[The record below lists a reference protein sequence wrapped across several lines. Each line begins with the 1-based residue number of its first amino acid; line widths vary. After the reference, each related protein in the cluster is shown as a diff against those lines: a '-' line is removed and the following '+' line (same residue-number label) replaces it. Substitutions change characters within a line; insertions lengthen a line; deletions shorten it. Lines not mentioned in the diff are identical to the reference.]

1 MDLRPITSDYSVAPQ
16 ILPEDVAAIA
26 EAGYKSIMC
35 NRPDGEEF
43 GQPDFAGIEA
53 EAVKAGL
60 EVRWVP
66 IGGMG
71 PRPDDVD
78 DFAAALRDMP
88 QPLLAYCR
96 TGTRCTMMWTIAMHG
111 VLADDDLLKH
121 TSAAGYDMRGL
132 IGQLSS
138 RT

>member
-1 MDLRPITSDYSVAPQ
+1 MDLRPITPNYSVAPQ

-43 GQPDFAGIEA
+43 GQPDFASIEA
-53 EAVKAGL
+53 EAAKAGL
-60 EVRWVP
+60 EIRWVP

-71 PRPDDVD
+71 PGQEDVAA
-78 DFAAALRDMP
+78 FGAALQEMP

-111 VLADDDLLKH
+111 TLADDDLLRH
-121 TSAAGYDMRGL
+121 TSQAGYDMRGL

-138 RT
+138 RR

>member
-1 MDLRPITSDYSVAPQ
+1 MDLHPITPSYSVAPQ
-16 ILPEDVAAIA
+16 ILPEDIAAIA
-26 EAGYKSIMC
+26 EAGYKSVMC

-43 GQPDFAGIEA
+43 GQPDFRAIA
-53 EAVKAGL
+53 EAAETAGL

-66 IGGMG
+66 IVNGML
-71 PRPDDVD
+71 RPDDVTAFSD
-78 DFAAALRDMP
+78 ALKDLP

-111 VLADDDLLKH
+111 QLPDEELLKQ
-121 TSAAGYDMRGL
+121 TSEAGYDMRGL

-138 RT
+138 SA

>member
-1 MDLRPITSDYSVAPQ
+1 MDLRPITPDYSVAPQ

-26 EAGYKSIMC
+26 DAGYKSIMC

-43 GQPDFAGIEA
+43 GQPDFASIEA
-53 EAVKAGL
+53 EAQKAGL
-60 EVRWVP
+60 QVCWVP
-66 IGGMG
+66 VGGMG
-71 PRPDDVD
+71 PRPDDVAA
-78 DFAAALRDMP
+78 FGAALRDMP

-111 VLADDDLLKH
+111 TLSDDDLLRQ
-121 TSAAGYDMRGL
+121 TTEAGYDMRGL

-138 RT
+138 PR